1 MKHVLVLTCL
11 FLCYTSLSLAQ
22 KSPDQSN
29 VNLPKKITQDFERD
43 YFLDPGWTSVRI
55 TGMTYD
61 WEKCGSSGYGVGKA
75 SARFNFYQALSG
87 SSAALVSPEIGRTD
101 IGDSLRFDY
110 AHAQHHSEDDL
121 LKIEISTDAGQNW
134 TELLVMHGNDQQ
146 SLSTM
151 PPQYDSLVPTNRSW
165 RTKTLGLPIGTNR
178 IRFVGISAHGN
189 NLFIDNIKIFPVLKD
204 VGLVSLQAPGYSQ
217 SNPIKPIA
225 VVKNYGTMPQ
235 TFCVQLK
242 IGDYYSSIRTIDALP
257 SDSSLQIN
265 FDNLWSVE
273 NGIYNLICFTYLPN
287 DENHSNDTI
296 TTTISLSHW
305 KQAPL
310 PISNFGLS
318 SLKAYSRNDSL
329 YVFAVGG
336 YSDGKVQNTLFKYNI
351 NTNSWVKLADMPYPV
366 LLNGAALWGNKLYV
380 IGGNKTGA
388 NSQEKYTSISV
399 YDIDSNKWSIAPVI
413 MPVGM
418 DYVSAV
424 CANDSLIYY
433 IARDSNFKLL
443 GYLYNSK
450 SQTISNIMSDSLP
463 ASVNN
468 GLTFYNNEL
477 ILLNY
482 SGLYHGKI
490 DASNP
495 ATVTWEKKTP
505 KNFDPNQQLFSADIF
520 GDKIIC
526 VVGKNILLYDPA
538 TFIFDNFY
546 DPILYDKMSATT
558 ISNARNRLFFVNSI
572 WFCGYYLVVN
582 PISEVDSRIQ
592 LKPDKFILCQNYPNP
607 FNPETNIRFN
617 LPERLHVKIRVF
629 DMLGRQIA
637 LIKDEVMNP
646 GEQKVVFNAKN
657 LSSGVYI
664 YRVEAEGSN
673 GHSFNAVNKM
683 ILLK

>member
-1 MKHVLVLTCL
+1 MKHFLVLTCL
-11 FLCYTSLSLAQ
+11 LLCYASLSLAQ
-22 KSPDQSN
+22 KGLDQSN

-43 YFLDPGWTSVRI
+43 YFLDPGWTSERLAS
-55 TGMTYD
+55 MTYT
-61 WEKCGSSGYGVGKA
+61 WERCGSSSFGVGNA
-75 SARFNFYQALSG
+75 SAKFNFYQALSG
-87 SSAALVSPEIGRTD
+87 SSAVLVSPEIGRTD

-110 AHAQHHSEDDL
+110 AHAQRHFEDDL
-121 LKIEISTDAGQNW
+121 LKIETSTDAGQSW
-134 TELLVMHGNDQQ
+134 TELLVMHGNDRQ

-165 RTKTLGLPIGTNR
+165 RTKILGLPIGTNR

-204 VGLVSLQAPGYSQ
+204 VGLVSLQAPGYRQ

-225 VVKNYGTMPQ
+225 VVKNYGTIPQ
-235 TFCVQLK
+235 TFYVQLK
-242 IGDYYSSIRTIDALP
+242 IGDYYSSIRTVDALP
-257 SDSSLQIN
+257 PDSSLKVN

-273 NGIYNLICFTYLPN
+273 NGLYNLTCFTYLPS
-287 DENHSNDTI
+287 DENYSNDTI
-296 TTTISLSHW
+296 TTSLSLSQW
-305 KQAPL
+305 RQAPL
-310 PISNFGLS
+310 PVGDIALNAQ
-318 SLKAYSRNDSL
+318 KAYSKNDSL
-329 YVFAVGG
+329 YVFSVGG
-336 YSDGKVQNTLFKYNI
+336 YSDGKVQNTLFKYSI
-351 NTNSWVKLADMPYPV
+351 NTSSWVKLASMPYPV
-366 LLNGAALWGNKLYV
+366 VFHGTALWGNKLYV
-380 IGGNKTGA
+380 IGGNKNISA
-388 NSQEKYTSISV
+388 DQEKYTSISV
-399 YDIDSNKWSIAPVI
+399 YDIDSNKWSIAPVT
-413 MPVGM
+413 MPEGM
-418 DYVSAV
+418 DHVSAV
-424 CANDSLIYY
+424 CANDILIYY
-433 IARDSNFKLL
+433 IARDSSNKLI

-450 SQTISNIMSDSLP
+450 TQNISDIMSDSLP
-463 ASVNN
+463 ASRSN
-468 GLTFYNNEL
+468 GLTFNNNEL

-482 SGLYHGKI
+482 SGIYHGKI

-495 ATVTWEKKTP
+495 AIVTWEKK
-505 KNFDPNQQLFSADIF
+505 NHRWFDPYEQLFIADIF
-520 GDKIIC
+520 GNKIIC
-526 VVGKNILLYDPA
+526 VVGWNLFLYDPA
-538 TFIFDNFY
+538 TCIDDGFY
-546 DPILYDKMSATT
+546 DFTNYGMFSATT
-558 ISNARNRLFFVNSI
+558 VNTTRNSLLFTNSEI
-572 WFCGYYLVVN
+572 FCCYYLVID
-582 PISEVDSRIQ
+582 PISEVDSKIQ